1 MSNDR
6 YDRQVRL
13 FGAEG
18 QRLLASAHVVVLG
31 AGGLATPL
39 IQQLAYLGVLRYTVA
54 DSDVVGDTNL
64 NRLVGATIHDVDKPK
79 VTVVDRL
86 IHAIQPT
93 ARVSALAIDLPDDT
107 IAAAVADAT
116 VVVGC
121 FDRETPRLV
130 ATELSSTTGVPYV
143 DLATEVM
150 STPTGPVF
158 GGRVVIAADGT
169 GCLSCLEVLDTAEL
183 ARERMTDEQRRLDDV
198 IYGVERDA
206 LAGSGPSVVTLNSVV
221 ASLAA
226 TEIMCL
232 LTGLRPVAR
241 QLHYRG
247 DLGTVSRSRDVGR
260 ENCPYCLRWRAAV
273 QARHGYTG

>member
-1 MSNDR
+1 MSTDR

-13 FGAEG
+13 FGEEG
-18 QRLLASAHVVVLG
+18 QRRIAAARVVVLG
-31 AGGLATPL
+31 AGGLAMPL
-39 IQQLAYLGVLRYTVA
+39 IQQLAYLGVLTYSVA
-54 DSDVVGDTNL
+54 DSDVVSDTNL
-64 NRLVGATIHDVDKPK
+64 NRLVGATLDDVDELK
-79 VTVVDRL
+79 VTIAERL
-86 IHAIQPT
+86 IKTVQPT
-93 ARVSALAIDLPDDT
+93 AQVTSLPVDLPHEAIT
-107 IAAAVADAT
+107 AAVEGAT

-130 ATELSSTTGVPYV
+130 ATDLCSSAGVPYV

-150 STPTGPVF
+150 STPTGVVF
-158 GGRVVIAADGT
+158 GGRVVIAVDGT
-169 GCLSCLEVLDTAEL
+169 GCVSCLDVIDMAEL
-183 ARERMTDEQRRLDDV
+183 ARERMTDEQRRLDDT

-241 QLHYRG
+241 QLNYRG
-247 DLGTVSRSRDVGR
+247 DLGTVGRSREAGR
-260 ENCPYCLRWRAAV
+260 EGCPYCLRWRASV
-273 QARHGYTG
+273 QARHPATG